1 MMKDEAGD
9 ILLVKRENYLR
20 KWFDF
25 FLAKMTLWW
34 ILDET
39 GLSHGLHT
47 FSLRDKV
54 LRQVLSLTI
63 ETIWKCSER
72 IIEKL
77 LLTFKPK
84 NG

>member
-34 ILDET
+34 ILDES
-39 GLSHGLHT
+39 GLSHGHHT